1 MRFAARSVGSVA
13 ALVLVTLVAASP
25 AGAAPPVRR
34 AFWGPPSV
42 DGVSQFPIYHDLGVN
57 IFQIAIG
64 WQTTAPTRPR
74 RPSDPTDRAYHWP
87 RHIDYAIEQ
96 ARRYG
101 MDVLIMLVGAP
112 RWANGHTAWQY
123 APRRARDFA
132 RSARAAPRRYPFVR
146 YWMIWGEP
154 TRVGTFRPI

>member
-1 MRFAARSVGSVA
+1 MRFVARRVASVA
-13 ALVLVTLVAASP
+13 ALSLATLAAAAP
-25 AGAAPPVRR
+25 APAAPPVRK

-42 DGVSQFPIYHDLGVN
+42 KGISQFPIYHDLGVD
-57 IFQIAIG
+57 IFQIAIN
-64 WQTTAPTRPR
+64 WQSAAPTRPR
-74 RPSDPTDRAYHWP
+74 QPGDPTDSAYQWP

-132 RSARAAPRRYPFVR
+132 RVAR
-146 YWMIWGEP
+146 
-154 TRVGTFRPI
+154 